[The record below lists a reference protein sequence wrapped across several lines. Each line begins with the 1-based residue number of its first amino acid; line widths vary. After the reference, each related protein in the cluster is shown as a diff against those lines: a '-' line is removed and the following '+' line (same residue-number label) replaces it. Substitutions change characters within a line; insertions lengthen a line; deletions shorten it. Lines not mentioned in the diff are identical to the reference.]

1 LHDALWQRAAGAV
14 VTSATLSALGT
25 FERFRER
32 SGVPASAR
40 WKKVASPFDPQKA
53 TFCVPAMTSDP
64 GNQEAH
70 TQELV
75 QMLPGL
81 IEQDQ
86 GVLLLFTSRRQME
99 AVLEPIEQLLSHHV
113 LVQDRMSKN
122 GLLTQHRAHI
132 DSGASSAI
140 FGLASFFEGIDLPG
154 EYCRHVVIAKLP
166 FAVPDDPIAAA
177 HSELLEAQ
185 GRDPFMEISVP
196 DAAQKLVQASGR
208 LLRTEEDEGRITLL
222 DTRLIS
228 RRYGRAILQSL
239 PTFNMELG

>member
-1 LHDALWQRAAGAV
+1 
-14 VTSATLSALGT
+14 
-25 FERFRER
+25 
-32 SGVPASAR
+32 
-40 WKKVASPFDPQKA
+40 
-53 TFCVPAMTSDP
+53 MTSDP

-70 TQELV
+70 TQELIE
-75 QMLPGL
+75 MLPGL
-81 IEQDQ
+81 IERDQ

-99 AVLEPIEQLLSHHV
+99 AVLEQIEQLLAHHV

-122 GLLTQHRAHI
+122 RLLTQHRAHI
-132 DSGASSAI
+132 DSGDSSAI

-208 LLRTEEDEGRITLL
+208 LLRTEEDEGRVTLL

-239 PTFNMELG
+239 PAFNMELG

>member
-1 LHDALWQRAAGAV
+1 
-14 VTSATLSALGT
+14 
-25 FERFRER
+25 
-32 SGVPASAR
+32 
-40 WKKVASPFDPQKA
+40 
-53 TFCVPAMTSDP
+53 MTSDP

-70 TQELV
+70 TRELV
-75 QMLPGL
+75 EVLPGL
-81 IEQDQ
+81 ISGEQ

-99 AVLEPIEQLLSHHV
+99 AVLEQIEPVLTHHV
-113 LVQDRMSKN
+113 LVQDRMSKAR
-122 GLLTQHRAHI
+122 LLNQHRAHI
-132 DSGASSAI
+132 DAGEASAI

-208 LLRTEEDEGRITLL
+208 LLRTEEDEGRVTLL
-222 DTRLIS
+222 DTRLLS
-228 RRYGRAILQSL
+228 RRYGRSILDSL
-239 PTFNMELG
+239 PAFTMELG